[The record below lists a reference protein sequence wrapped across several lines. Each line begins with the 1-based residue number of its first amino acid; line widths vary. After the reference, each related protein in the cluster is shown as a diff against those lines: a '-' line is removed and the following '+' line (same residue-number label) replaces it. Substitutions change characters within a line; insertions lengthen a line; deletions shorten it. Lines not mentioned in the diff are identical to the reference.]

1 MRVMTRMHHTYGR
14 LDSRRRRFTGVS
26 IPVITAIA
34 ILVSAAIVPPTL
46 QGQEQSGFEDPAL
59 SPQRRRIVEAA
70 ATILG
75 RDSLDFGER
84 QFNMDCSGTVMAAY
98 YGADMDLTD
107 AFHAVLG
114 GGVARLYRIAA
125 EAGVLFDDR
134 LPLPGDVVFFDNTW
148 DADEN
153 GVWDDEL
160 THAALVVDVDD
171 DGTISYLH
179 HNYRRGIV
187 IEKLNLSRP
196 ENYVDSDGGIVN
208 SPMRM
213 ASDRYIN
220 PDLWLSS
227 HLVRE
232 FASLSEIVSPKET
245 DR

>member
-1 MRVMTRMHHTYGR
+1 MTTKNNTYGHG
-14 LDSRRRRFTGVS
+14 DSRRRRFTGVS
-26 IPVITAIA
+26 IQVVATIA
-34 ILVSAAIVPPTL
+34 IVVSAAIPPQAV
-46 QGQEQSGFEDPAL
+46 QGQEQPGFEDPAL
-59 SPQRRRIVEAA
+59 SPQRHRIVEAA

-75 RDSLDFGER
+75 QDSLDFGER
-84 QFNMDCSGTVMAAY
+84 RFNMDCSGTVMAAY
-98 YGADMDLTD
+98 YGAGLDLTD
-107 AFHAVLG
+107 AVRAVLG

-125 EAGVLFDDR
+125 DAGVLFDDR
-134 LPLPGDVVFFDNTW
+134 FPLPGDVVFFDNTW

-160 THAALVVDVDD
+160 THAALVVDVDA

-187 IEKLNLSRP
+187 IEKLNLGRP
-196 ENYVDSDGGIVN
+196 ESYVDAEGGIVN

-232 FASLSEIVSPKET
+232 FASLVEIVSPKEI
-245 DR
+245 DK